1 MNYRK
6 LNLTF
11 GWLVFLIATI
21 VYFITIEDTV
31 SLWDCGEY
39 ITTAYKLEVGHP
51 PGAPLFMMIG
61 RLFSFFADPENVAV
75 SINRLS
81 ALSSSLSILFM
92 FWSIT
97 LLAKKIA
104 LKDKKEL
111 SKGDKIAVLGSGLIG
126 SLAYTFS
133 DSFWFSAVEGEV
145 YAMASLFTAIIFWAI
160 LKWDEEMALVQH
172 ENLDADYAP
181 NRWLLLIMFLLGLA
195 IGVHLL
201 GILVVPAIGFVIYFR
216 YKKVAD
222 IKGIL
227 LTGIVALLTFKMS
240 VVTNDAGSIVGLTS
254 VGNAIYLSGLK
265 WLVMLAPLGIVFYMS
280 FGINK
285 MSASKAQTTFW
296 VFAGLM
302 GLSLSSILLVYTGMS
317 VTRVF
322 FICSATFGAM
332 SIYGYTTKRDLTKLG
347 SFLMMGLI
355 GIIIASIVNI
365 FMKSSMMYF
374 VISILG
380 VLIFVGLTAYDT
392 QKIKN
397 MYTSSDSGE
406 LMGKKAVMGALTLYL
421 DFINLFIMLLRLF
434 GQRR

>member
-1 MNYRK
+1 MEFDKNGI
-6 LNLTF
+6 LNRAKAAQQSTVVMDE
-11 GWLVFLIATI
+11 GLIAYMLK
-21 VYFITIEDTV
+21 VYN
-31 SLWDCGEY
+31 Y
-39 ITTAYKLEVGHP
+39 
-51 PGAPLFMMIG
+51 
-61 RLFSFFADPENVAV
+61 
-75 SINRLS
+75 
-81 ALSSSLSILFM
+81 
-92 FWSIT
+92 
-97 LLAKKIA
+97 
-104 LKDKKEL
+104 
-111 SKGDKIAVLGSGLIG
+111 
-126 SLAYTFS
+126 
-133 DSFWFSAVEGEV
+133 
-145 YAMASLFTAIIFWAI
+145 MAT
-160 LKWDEEMALVQH
+160 
-172 ENLDADYAP
+172 
-181 NRWLLLIMFLLGLA
+181 
-195 IGVHLL
+195 
-201 GILVVPAIGFVIYFR
+201 
-216 YKKVAD
+216 
-222 IKGIL
+222 GIL
-227 LTGIVALLTFKMS
+227 LTGIVALLTFKVAVQEIS
-240 VVTNDAGSIVGLTS
+240 SAGIILTPF
-254 VGNAIYLSGLK
+254 GGAIYNSALR
-265 WLVMLAPLGIVFYMS
+265 WVVMLAPLGVVFYMS

-365 FMKSSMMYF
+365 FMQSSMMYF

-397 MYTSSDSGE
+397 MYAVSDTGE
-406 LMGKKAVMGALTLYL
+406 VMGKKAVMGALTLYL